1 MSQWQLIFS
10 QSRVNNGP
18 YFGDILPAQN
28 WDWPQGTWLQER
40 LRYLRKPAPHR
51 NGPMV
56 KWANG
61 KPDSAPSMPVRA
73 AGGETHQQRL
83 SVVPL
88 LLADEEIS
96 GDVHEAL
103 LENRLGEAAA
113 LLVQKYGLSCV
124 EAGQLLDV
132 SAC

>member
-1 MSQWQLIFS
+1 MSSWQLIFL
-10 QSRVNNGP
+10 QSRVNNRP

-40 LRYLRKPAPHR
+40 LRYLRNQGQIPA
-51 NGPMV
+51 
-56 KWANG
+56 
-61 KPDSAPSMPVRA
+61 
-73 AGGETHQQRL
+73 RL

-96 GDVHEAL
+96 TEARRAL
-103 LENRLGEAAA
+103 LENRLTDAAQV
-113 LLVQKYGLSCV
+113 LIQEHGLSCI

-132 SAC
+132 SVC